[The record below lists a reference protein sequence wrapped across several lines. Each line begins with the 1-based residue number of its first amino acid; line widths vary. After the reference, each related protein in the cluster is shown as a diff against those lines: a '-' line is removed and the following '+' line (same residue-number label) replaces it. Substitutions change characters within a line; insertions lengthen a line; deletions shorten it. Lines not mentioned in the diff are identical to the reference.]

1 MPVDC
6 GGRKRRVRALV
17 DGYGSCL
24 LVRAVILDRP
34 GPRIDSELSRIEAA
48 ATSALVP
55 TLGISRRCVACPR
68 EVHVAGHELVDI
80 VCSGITAYVQLPF
93 RDPVWDASTHL
104 RLSQVEAALIAALAR
119 LLVCIVADAWL
130 RCLVQFVVLLEQGAV
145 LDDCVIAVRL

>member
-6 GGRKRRVRALV
+6 SGRKRRVRALV

-55 TLGISRRCVACPR
+55 ALVISRRCVACPR

-80 VCSGITAYVQLPF
+80 VCSGIAYVQLPL

-104 RLSQVEAALIAALAR
+104 RLSQVDAALIAALAR

-130 RCLVQFVVLLEQGAV
+130 RCLVQLLVLLEQGAV
-145 LDDCVIAVRL
+145 LDDCVVAVRL

>member
-6 GGRKRRVRALV
+6 SGRKRRVRALV

-55 TLGISRRCVACPR
+55 TLVISRRCVACPR

-80 VCSGITAYVQLPF
+80 VCSGITTYVQLPL
-93 RDPVWDASTHL
+93 RDPVWDASAHL
-104 RLSQVEAALIAALAR
+104 WLSQVDAA
-119 LLVCIVADAWL
+119 
-130 RCLVQFVVLLEQGAV
+130 
-145 LDDCVIAVRL
+145 

>member
-6 GGRKRRVRALV
+6 SGRKRRGRALV

-55 TLGISRRCVACPR
+55 TLVISRRCVACPR

-80 VCSGITAYVQLPF
+80 VRGGIAYVQLPF

-104 RLSQVEAALIAALAR
+104 RLSQVEAAGIVALAR

-130 RCLVQFVVLLEQGAV
+130 RCLVQLLVLREQRAV
-145 LDDCVIAVRL
+145 LDDCVVAVRL

>member
-55 TLGISRRCVACPR
+55 TLVISRRCVACPR

-80 VCSGITAYVQLPF
+80 VCSGIAYVQLPL
-93 RDPVWDASTHL
+93 RDPVGETSAHL
-104 RLSQVEAALIAALAR
+104 RLSQVEAT
-119 LLVCIVADAWL
+119 
-130 RCLVQFVVLLEQGAV
+130 
-145 LDDCVIAVRL
+145 

>member
-6 GGRKRRVRALV
+6 SGRKRRVRALV

-55 TLGISRRCVACPR
+55 TLVISRRCVACPR

-80 VCSGITAYVQLPF
+80 VCSGIANVQLPL
-93 RDPVWDASTHL
+93 RDPVWDASAHL
-104 RLSQVEAALIAALAR
+104 RLSEVEAA
-119 LLVCIVADAWL
+119 
-130 RCLVQFVVLLEQGAV
+130 
-145 LDDCVIAVRL
+145 

>member
-1 MPVDC
+1 MPVGC
-6 GGRKRRVRALV
+6 SGRKRCVRALV

-55 TLGISRRCVACPR
+55 TLVISRRCVACPR

-80 VCSGITAYVQLPF
+80 VCSGIAYVQLPL
-93 RDPVWDASTHL
+93 RDPVWDASAHL

-130 RCLVQFVVLLEQGAV
+130 RCLVQLLVLLEQGAV
-145 LDDCVIAVRL
+145 LDDCVVAVRL